1 MTHFLSDDDR
11 EVRELVRRVARERVM
26 PRADEIDRTAEYPQD
41 MFDLL
46 KELGL
51 FTLPFPE
58 AYGGR
63 DSLFASCLAVEELN
77 RVCYN
82 TGYLLVVQWT
92 PFGAIMAAGTERQQQ
107 KYLPGLANGDL
118 RAVSLPLEKHIR
130 IIRRAGDMDEGD
142 KYYHRRPVLEMTLC
156 IGGQRHKTEV
166 NLADRR
172 QFSKAMLIGARPI
185 SAFNAMV
192 DPSAE
197 YLQDK
202 NACGKGAKDNNK
214 ESGE

>member
-1 MTHFLSDDDR
+1 MNKTRRSLIALVAGVSLSASAMSDPAPASAAPKTIFGLSEYVYIEELGVRYKAKIDTGAESASINAINAEVKESRDDD
-11 EVRELVRRVARERVM
+11 E
-26 PRADEIDRTAEYPQD
+26 PD
-41 MFDLL
+41 MVHFDLV
-46 KELGL
+46 
-51 FTLPFPE
+51 LP
-58 AYGGR
+58 
-63 DSLFASCLAVEELN
+63 
-77 RVCYN
+77 
-82 TGYLLVVQWT
+82 
-92 PFGAIMAAGTERQQQ
+92 
-107 KYLPGLANGDL
+107 NGDL
-118 RAVSLPLEKHIR
+118 RSVSLPLEKHIR

-192 DPSAE
+192 DPGAE

-202 NACGKGAKDNNK
+202 NACGKGAKDDNK